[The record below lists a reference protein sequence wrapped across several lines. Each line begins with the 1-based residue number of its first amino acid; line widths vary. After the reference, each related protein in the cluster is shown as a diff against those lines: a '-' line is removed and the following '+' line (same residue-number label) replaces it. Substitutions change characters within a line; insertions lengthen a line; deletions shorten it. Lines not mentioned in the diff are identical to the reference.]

1 MRNYQEKAYGAVGTV
16 DFYPPIE
23 AQHVAVISILTDA
36 PLTLA
41 EVTIY
46 GLFILKIISAI
57 LTVKKLC
64 IFKE

>member
-1 MRNYQEKAYGAVGTV
+1 M

-23 AQHVAVISILTDA
+23 GQHVAVISILTDA